1 MLPHAK
7 QPDSGEAFT
16 HYPTPGVESVLL
28 RRSSC
33 CLTRSRSSLYPDA
46 CNADE
51 MTAEDDFVKEVNALD
66 AEMINDMNVE
76 VPHLQRDGTVT
87 G

>member
-1 MLPHAK
+1 
-7 QPDSGEAFT
+7 
-16 HYPTPGVESVLL
+16 
-28 RRSSC
+28 
-33 CLTRSRSSLYPDA
+33 
-46 CNADE
+46 